1 MSVMAPTMNT
11 TILTRKSMCMTSVAG
26 TAGTFV
32 AASMDQSAYD
42 RAETSLIT
50 RPTMEAAGA
59 NTGKEKV
66 VGIER
71 VCHRK

>member
-11 TILTRKSMCMTSVAG
+11 IIPTRKSMCMTNAAG
-26 TAGTFV
+26 TAGTFA

-42 RAETSLIT
+42 REETSLIT
-50 RPTMEAAGA
+50 RLTMAAVGA

-71 VCHRK
+71 VCCRE